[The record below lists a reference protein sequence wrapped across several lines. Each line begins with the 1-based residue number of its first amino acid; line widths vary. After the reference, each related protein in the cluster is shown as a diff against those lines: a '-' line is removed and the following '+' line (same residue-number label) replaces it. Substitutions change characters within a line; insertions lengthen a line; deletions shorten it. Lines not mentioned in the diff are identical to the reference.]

1 MRRFAIPTILAIVA
15 LLSAGLANAEFS
27 QTGNL
32 RLAFG
37 GRIAPKKLP
46 RTGTAPVT
54 VRISGAIGTADG
66 TRPPRLTKVAIA
78 FNRYG
83 SVSTAGLPTCDESE
97 LEQTTSDTA
106 RERCGSALVGQGKFK
121 ANVDF
126 SGHEPVV
133 VSGDMLAFN
142 AKKAGKPA
150 LLLHVYGSHPV
161 QLAFVLTFRIIHVKK
176 GTFGTIF
183 VAHIPNIA
191 SQLGLRHQRRSD
203 LRPPLHVRRQAAE
216 LPERQVRGPVWI
228 SRCDLHPRPRQ
239 LHLQQ
244 RTAHQQLAGPQLLGP
259 LAARGAVPAQARR
272 TVRFPPIVRRGFRTA
287 SQASIERLT

>member
-83 SVSTAGLPTCDESE
+83 SVSTAGLPTCDDSE

-121 ANVDF
+121 ANVEF

-191 SQLGLRHQRRSD
+191 SQLGYVTNVDLTFGRRYTYEGKQRSF
-203 LRPPLHVRRQAAE
+203 LSAKCAAPSGFPGAIFT
-216 LPERQVRGPVWI
+216 L
-228 SRCDLHPRPRQ
+228 
-239 LHLQQ
+239 
-244 RTAHQQLAGPQLLGP
+244 
-259 LAARGAVPAQARR
+259 ARGNFTFNNGQRISSSLARNCW
-272 TVRFPPIVRRGFRTA
+272 VR
-287 SQASIERLT
+287 

>member
-1 MRRFAIPTILAIVA
+1 MRRFAIPTILAIAA

-66 TRPPRLTKVAIA
+66 ERPPQLTKVAIA

-83 SVSTAGLPTCDESE
+83 SVSTAGLPTCDEGE

-106 RERCGSALVGQGKFK
+106 RERCGRALVGQGKFK

-126 SGHEPVV
+126 SGHEPVA

-142 AKKAGKPA
+142 AKTPAGKPA

-161 QLAFVLTFRIIHVKK
+161 QLAFVLTFRIIHLKK

-183 VAHIPNIA
+183 VARIPDIA
-191 SQLGLRHQRRSD
+191 SQLGYVTNVNLTFGRRYTY
-203 LRPPLHVRRQAAE
+203 E
-216 LPERQVRGPVWI
+216 G
-228 SRCDLHPRPRQ
+228 
-239 LHLQQ
+239 QQ
-244 RTAHQQLAGPQLLGP
+244 RSFLSAKCAAPSGFPGAIFTL
-259 LAARGAVPAQARR
+259 ARGSFSFTNGQHISTSLARNCW
-272 TVRFPPIVRRGFRTA
+272 VR
-287 SQASIERLT
+287 

>member
-1 MRRFAIPTILAIVA
+1 MRRIAIPTIFTVAA

-32 RLAFG
+32 RLSFG
-37 GRIAPKKLP
+37 GRIAPKSLP
-46 RTGTAPVT
+46 RTNTAPVT

-66 TRPPRLTKVAIA
+66 GRPPQLNKVAIA

-83 SVSTAGLPTCDESE
+83 SVSTEGLPTCDASE

-106 RERCGSALVGQGKFK
+106 RERCGAALVGQGKFK

-126 SGHEPVV
+126 SGHEPVA

-191 SQLGLRHQRRSD
+191 SQLGYVTNVNLTFGRRYTY
-203 LRPPLHVRRQAAE
+203 E
-216 LPERQVRGPVWI
+216 G
-228 SRCDLHPRPRQ
+228 
-239 LHLQQ
+239 QQ
-244 RTAHQQLAGPQLLGP
+244 RSFLSAKCAAPSGFPGAIFTL
-259 LAARGAVPAQARR
+259 ARGNFSFSNGQHISTSLARNCW
-272 TVRFPPIVRRGFRTA
+272 VR
-287 SQASIERLT
+287 